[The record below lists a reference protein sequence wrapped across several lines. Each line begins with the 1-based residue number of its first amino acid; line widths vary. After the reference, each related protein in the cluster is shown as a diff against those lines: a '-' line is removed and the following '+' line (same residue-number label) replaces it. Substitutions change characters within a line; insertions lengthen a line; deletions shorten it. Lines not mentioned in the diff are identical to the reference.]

1 MRLRKIQ
8 ERFGDR
14 IAIERRSFPLRPE
27 PDPTARFKGTYRE
40 AAWQR
45 AAAMAAVDG
54 VRFTMW
60 ARDDYA
66 TWSLPALAAAK
77 CAALQ
82 GQEAFERVHL
92 GLFEAFFNNGVNIAI
107 REEVFEVVR
116 GAGVEMD
123 SFLKDYESGVVAAQ
137 ILKEY
142 EEARTTYRVSAIPT
156 VIFDG
161 RHKVVGATS
170 EDDYLRMLAK
180 LGVS

>member
-1 MRLRKIQ
+1 
-8 ERFGDR
+8 
-14 IAIERRSFPLRPE
+14 
-27 PDPTARFKGTYRE
+27 
-40 AAWQR
+40 
-45 AAAMAAVDG
+45 
-54 VRFTMW
+54 MW

-77 CAALQ
+77 CVALQ
-82 GQEAFERVHL
+82 GHEAFERVHL
-92 GLFEAFFNNGVNIAI
+92 GLFEAFFNNGVNIAN

-123 SFLKDYESGVVAAQ
+123 SFLKDYESGVVVGH

-170 EDDYLRMLAK
+170 VEEYLGMLK
-180 LGVS
+180 RLGVSV

>member
-1 MRLRKIQ
+1 
-8 ERFGDR
+8 
-14 IAIERRSFPLRPE
+14 
-27 PDPTARFKGTYRE
+27 
-40 AAWQR
+40 
-45 AAAMAAVDG
+45 MAAVDG
-54 VRFTMW
+54 VRFSMW

-92 GLFEAFFNNGVNIAI
+92 GLFEGFFSHGVNIAI

-116 GAGVEMD
+116 GAEVEMD
-123 SFLKDYESGVVAAQ
+123 SFLKDYESGVVVAQ

-142 EEARTTYRVSAIPT
+142 EEARTTYRVDSIPT

-170 EDDYLRMLAK
+170 AEEYLKVLHR
-180 LGVS
+180 LGVSD